1 MAEWVTAIVAILGG
15 IGGLSGVLSYFLFY
29 RENKRSKQLDNEHK
43 VNGEWMALVERYKK
57 EIDDIKQEYSDFRK
71 EATEALDKKDRKI
84 DSLYKEKGELMKRND
99 KLSSTVAAL
108 KVLRCK
114 FIGCGKRQPPIGM
127 RDAEEQESLP
137 DAGEQ
142 ETEEQNNNGNEQ

>member
-1 MAEWVTAIVAILGG
+1 MAEWVTAVVALLGG
-15 IGGLSGVLSYFLFY
+15 IGGLGGVLSYVLFY

-57 EIDDIKQEYSDFRK
+57 ETDDIKQEYSDFRE

-84 DSLYKEKGELMKRND
+84 ESLYKEKGELMKHND
-99 KLSSTVAAL
+99 KLSSAVAAL

-114 FIGCGKRQPPIGM
+114 VIGCGKRMPPIGM
-127 RDAEEQESLP
+127 RDAEEQEPQS
-137 DAGEQ
+137 DVGEQ
-142 ETEEQNNNGNEQ
+142 AIEEQTNKEIE